1 MQAMHL
7 VFQWLEY
14 GTDSG
19 ETSSRLV
26 DETIGA
32 VTGDAA
38 SCRSCV
44 CVCVCDKAGGEHFAC
59 NKLEF

>member
-1 MQAMHL
+1 MHL

-38 SCRSCV
+38 SCRNVSVYV
-44 CVCVCDKAGGEHFAC
+44 C
-59 NKLEF
+59 L